1 MTVLTDA
8 EHGRLA
14 ALLTEAA
21 GLSFYGQRREALAH
35 GVRARL
41 SAVDCP
47 SIDRYLRLVGD
58 DPAELQALLDEVTV
72 QETQFF
78 RNPPQ
83 IRALRRH
90 VLPEVVRRATADGS
104 RRIRVWSA
112 GCSTGEE
119 PYTVAMLL
127 RELVPPAS
135 PGWDITVLA
144 TDISS
149 RAVEAARRAVY
160 GARSLRL
167 TDDADRDRWMTPA
180 PDDASAYAVRDE
192 VRELVD
198 VRHHNVVT
206 DAPPCDPGELDL
218 VLCRNVTIYLT
229 REATRALVQRLHGC
243 LRDGGYLFLGHAET
257 LWQVSDDFALV
268 PLGDA
273 FVYRRIDAPTPE
285 RRQVIADRR
294 TAQEPWPY
302 PERRVRQTRRPPGP
316 RERLDAARAAVA
328 EGSYAH
334 AADLALEVATA
345 HPLEPAAHYL
355 RGLALA
361 TAGADEEAVVSLR
374 KAAYLDPGHGL
385 AHFVLGGALERLGHG
400 AAAALSYRTAARA
413 LAARRPVEWADELG
427 GREPAELADLS
438 LRLAR
443 RAETTEVSA
452 APPGSRTVQT

>member
-1 MTVLTDA
+1 MTVPSDT
-8 EHGRLA
+8 EHARLA
-14 ALLTEAA
+14 TLLTEAA

-35 GVRARL
+35 GVRVRL
-41 SAVDCP
+41 AAAGCP
-47 SIDRYLRLVGD
+47 SVGDYLRHVGSD
-58 DPAELQALLDEVTV
+58 QAELQALLDEVTV

-83 IRALRRH
+83 IRALRRY
-90 VLPEVVRRATADGS
+90 VLPEIVRRATADGS
-104 RRIRVWSA
+104 RRLRVWSA

-127 RELVPPAS
+127 RELVPPGS
-135 PGWDITVLA
+135 SGWDISVLA
-144 TDISS
+144 TDVSS
-149 RAVEAARRAVY
+149 RAVDGARRAVY

-167 TDDADRDRWMTPA
+167 TEDVDRDRWMVRV
-180 PDDASAYAVRDE
+180 PDEPSAYAVREE

-198 VRHHNVVT
+198 VRRHNVVT
-206 DAPPCDPGELDL
+206 DDPPCAPGELDL

-243 LRDGGYLFLGHAET
+243 LRNGGYLFLGHAET

-273 FVYRRIDAPTPE
+273 FVYRRLDAATPE
-285 RRQVIADRR
+285 RRQVLAERR
-294 TAQEPWPY
+294 TANEPWPH
-302 PERRVRQTRRPPGP
+302 PERRTGRARRAPSPQ
-316 RERLDAARAAVA
+316 ERLDAARSAVA

-361 TAGADEEAVVSLR
+361 TSGADEEAVVSLR
-374 KAAYLDPGHGL
+374 KAAYLDPGHAL
-385 AHFVLGGALERLGHG
+385 AHFVLAGALERLGHG
-400 AAAALSYRTAARA
+400 SAAALAYRTAARA

-438 LRLAR
+438 LRLAD
-443 RAETTEVSA
+443 RAE
-452 APPGSRTVQT
+452 SR